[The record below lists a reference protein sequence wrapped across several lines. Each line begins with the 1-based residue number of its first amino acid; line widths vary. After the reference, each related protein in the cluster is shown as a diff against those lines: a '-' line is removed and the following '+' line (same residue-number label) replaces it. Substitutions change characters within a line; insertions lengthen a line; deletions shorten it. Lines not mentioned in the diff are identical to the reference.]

1 MRRFAPFGEDDAELV
16 ELGGEVE
23 GVVAGE
29 IENEEPMLGPTVT
42 GGAAGVRERD
52 EATRIQETTHL
63 GVRGVVDYVRL
74 LLAAGIGGGDE
85 DAVASVVGIEQCV
98 QLGGRLADSDDDLVL
113 AVVHHIFRR
122 QV

>member
-1 MRRFAPFGEDDAELV
+1 
-16 ELGGEVE
+16 
-23 GVVAGE
+23 
-29 IENEEPMLGPTVT
+29 
-42 GGAAGVRERD
+42 VRERD